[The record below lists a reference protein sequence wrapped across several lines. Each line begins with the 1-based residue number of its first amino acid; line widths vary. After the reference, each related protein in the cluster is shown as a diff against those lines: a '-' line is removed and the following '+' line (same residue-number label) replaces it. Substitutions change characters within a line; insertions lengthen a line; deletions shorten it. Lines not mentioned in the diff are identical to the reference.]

1 MHKIKIKDEFYWRHY
16 LLFAFGFTRDTM
28 PSLTRE
34 EVLLL
39 SLLSTKASSSEEL

>member
-1 MHKIKIKDEFYWRHY
+1 MNFTDGIIYY
-16 LLFAFGFTRDTM
+16 LIFAFGFTRDTI